1 MTRMIP
7 KMKAVAERN
16 RARSQE
22 PNVDRKI
29 PTNTNQTFGKS
40 EADPRAWT
48 PRWKLASR
56 PF

>member
-1 MTRMIP
+1 MIP
-7 KMKAVAERN
+7 KMTAVAERN

-22 PNVDRKI
+22 SNVDRKI
-29 PTNTNQTFGKS
+29 LKSTNQTFGKS

-48 PRWKLASR
+48 PRWKHASR